1 MKKEIEENKY
11 ICNSC
16 HEHYPS
22 DEMDFDEENESDIC
36 KNCNYVSYNDFP
48 YGDNEDNKSEKL
60 NSVKASRFLDWY
72 FGDSDNE
79 IREFG
84 NAMLEQ
90 LKKFSKAEI
99 SIEQLFEDS
108 YYIPQSICEDWADDW
123 DKEQEYSPSE
133 LEFINDLK

>member
-16 HEHYPS
+16 HEHYPAN
-22 DEMDFDEENESDIC
+22 EMDFDAEDESDLC
-36 KNCNYVSYNDFP
+36 KNCNHISHNDFP
-48 YGDNEDNKSEKL
+48 YGDKEDNKSKKV

-84 NAMLEQ
+84 NSMLEQ
-90 LKKFSKAEI
+90 LMTFGTAKI
-99 SIEQLFEDS
+99 SVEQLFDGS
-108 YYIPQSICEDWADDW
+108 WYIPQDICEIAEGDD
-123 DKEQEYSPSE
+123 EYSPSDI
-133 LEFINDLK
+133 EFIIDLK

>member
-60 NSVKASRFLDWY
+60 NSVKASQFLDWY